1 MMAVSPDMVRR
12 LRDQSGAGVMNC
24 KKALEKAE
32 GEGLNDEALLKR
44 AGSILE
50 EEGAEKMARRQDRET
65 AQGVVDCY
73 VHGSRIGAIVE
84 LNCETDFV
92 ARNEAFRNL
101 AHEVAMQVAS
111 MNPLYLDEASIPEGT
126 PGSKEELALLSQP
139 FIKDPKRTIGDLVN
153 EVSRTTGEVV
163 RVRRFERF
171 ELGK

>member
-1 MMAVSPDMVRR
+1 
-12 LRDQSGAGVMNC
+12 
-24 KKALEKAE
+24 
-32 GEGLNDEALLKR
+32 
-44 AGSILE
+44 
-50 EEGAEKMARRQDRET
+50 
-65 AQGVVDCY
+65 
-73 VHGSRIGAIVE
+73 
-84 LNCETDFV
+84 V